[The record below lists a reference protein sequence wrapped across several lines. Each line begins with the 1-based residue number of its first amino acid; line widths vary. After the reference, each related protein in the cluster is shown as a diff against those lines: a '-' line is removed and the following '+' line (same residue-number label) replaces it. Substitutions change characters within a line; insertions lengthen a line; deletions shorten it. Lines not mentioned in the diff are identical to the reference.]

1 MAKNPKISW
10 VTPRIGIAE
19 DADNGIAAGGTGE
32 FTVINVAGEINNPHS
47 NVGLPLV
54 PEQCE
59 KNKLDFLTNWI
70 NRWIKSESGRLVIHC
85 RYGMDRSPLVV
96 AWYLYR
102 FRDMTL
108 DEAYQKIRNVHPKAN
123 DRRDWV
129 VKMIPTP
136 VETKNGTGLPS

>member
-1 MAKNPKISW
+1 MSNPKQPIIHW

-19 DADNGIAAGGTGE
+19 DAENGILAGETGE
-32 FTVINVAGEINNPHS
+32 FTIVNVAGEINNPNS
-47 NVGLPLV
+47 NVGLPLI

-70 NRWIKSESGRLVIHC
+70 NYWIKSENGRLVVHC

-96 AWYLYR
+96 AWYLFR
-102 FRDMTL
+102 FRNMTL
-108 DEAYQKIRNVHPKAN
+108 DEAYQKIRNVHPKIN

-129 VKMIPTP
+129 VKMIPTQ
-136 VETKNGTGLPS
+136 VETENGRP